1 MSEPSIDFVT
11 TKKCP
16 QCGKLF
22 TVLWPHQ
29 WTYWRGNVKNK
40 RYFCTYSCVRAY
52 DKKKEEKKVGKPR
65 QLSQE
70 QREKAIQI
78 CIDGGDP
85 LKYLEECGVV
95 SPRNQWQRIRE
106 AVKDSD
112 PELYQKIPNRRWP
125 KKVETPESGYVKG
138 PVTPDELVEEFGKEG
153 WKEFPSHGTK
163 IVSAETPEEPAVPKI
178 CKPVVYDTLTV
189 REVEG
194 NFGRY
199 RRSDVGG
206 STYIDFEN
214 ADGLDTLSLTV
225 EQWRSFRKEQEKAA
239 QVLGVKL

>member
-106 AVKDSD
+106 AVKDSN

-125 KKVETPESGYVKG
+125 KKIEAPEGTLADAMQGMKDAADMFFGACDDMGLKVETPE
-138 PVTPDELVEEFGKEG
+138 
-153 WKEFPSHGTK
+153 
-163 IVSAETPEEPAVPKI
+163 APAVPKVY
-178 CKPVVYDTLTV
+178 KPVVYDSLTV

>member
-1 MSEPSIDFVT
+1 MNEPSIDFVT

-85 LKYLEECGVV
+85 LKYLEECGVG

-112 PELYQKIPNRRWP
+112 PELYQRIPNRRWM
-125 KKVETPESGYVKG
+125 KKVETPEGVVKG
-138 PVTPDELVEEFGKEG
+138 PVMPDELYEEFGKDG
-153 WKEFPSHGTK
+153 WTELPQVTEPKSDLVVPDSDFTIAALRHPVLGEFYYDRKYRSIDWRTNGGDEVSLGPSCWK
-163 IVSAETPEEPAVPKI
+163 LLSELLPEIMK
-178 CKPVVYDTLTV
+178 
-189 REVEG
+189 
-194 NFGRY
+194 
-199 RRSDVGG
+199 
-206 STYIDFEN
+206 
-214 ADGLDTLSLTV
+214 
-225 EQWRSFRKEQEKAA
+225 
-239 QVLGVKL
+239 VLGVEL